1 MMAGLVNGTDGGQHS
16 VVSCGIRLITLAV
29 LNTAAGGKHYGVS
42 KNTLD
47 PDSNGCHQTTTTLA
61 REQHGSVR
69 VARSGHEPQD
79 QVLSRTRAM
88 CALPR
93 DIFSKAR
100 NGRAVWDSASDL
112 DELRRTARNC
122 ENMAAIVSTWQQ
134 LYRMRRPWRAWLQ
147 NSVDDIAF
155 LFCLALISASCLVEP
170 ILIAAVCFA
179 HLGGLVTCLAKF
191 VTVASRVEAVWMG

>member
-1 MMAGLVNGTDGGQHS
+1 MAGLVNGTYGGQHS

-47 PDSNGCHQTTTTLA
+47 PDSNGCHQTTMTLA

-69 VARSGHEPQD
+69 VARGGHEPQN
-79 QVLSRTRAM
+79 QVLSRTRVV

-93 DIFSKAR
+93 DILSKAR

-122 ENMAAIVSTWQQ
+122 KNIAAIVPT
-134 LYRMRRPWRAWLQ
+134 
-147 NSVDDIAF
+147 
-155 LFCLALISASCLVEP
+155 
-170 ILIAAVCFA
+170 
-179 HLGGLVTCLAKF
+179 
-191 VTVASRVEAVWMG
+191 